1 MGTVELKANEWKDFA
16 ANHEYAV
23 IDCSG
28 DNCVACLMLEPVY
41 NAVADTLPGIAFGHI
56 NITQHPEIAEQY
68 GINAMPTLLYVR
80 RGEKVYESGGS
91 MEREALLAEIS
102 QLLYGEA

>member
-28 DNCVACLMLEPVY
+28 DNCVACLT
-41 NAVADTLPGIAFGHI
+41 ADTSYRLPAKSKH
-56 NITQHPEIAEQY
+56 
-68 GINAMPTLLYVR
+68 
-80 RGEKVYESGGS
+80 
-91 MEREALLAEIS
+91 
-102 QLLYGEA
+102 